1 MKKRKARSSGG
12 MKLNRQV
19 SATTTTQPE
28 VETEAATAESFAA
41 EENCIVQCILSRMN
55 LVSTKIIHNW
65 SHSIEG

>member
-19 SATTTTQPE
+19 LATTTTQPE
-28 VETEAATAESFAA
+28 VETEAATAESFVT